1 MADIRKQIHT
11 DIESQFPAI
20 YREDGE
26 LFVRFM
32 EAYYEYLD
40 SQANNFREAPTIR
53 DIDRTYG
60 RFLIYFK
67 EKYLKDFPSPPD
79 LDARFMIKHI
89 QDLYRRKGTEESLRL
104 AFQIFFEE
112 EIEVFYPST
121 AILKPSDSKYGS
133 SNYLELK
140 PVQSRSSLDLRK
152 GDRIRGSTSKATAF
166 VDELIF
172 LTIEAVTVP
181 IVYMTN
187 VNGTFAADDAIE
199 VYRPGLTNPL
209 FPGKIIYGSINNI
222 SVTRSNRSAGNKVGD
237 ILKIRS
243 SLYGKDATCIVTSI
257 SETSTGIID
266 FAIEDG
272 GWGYSANT
280 NLNELFISDQV
291 IVIEAANNFTIGDLD
306 TLVANNSPVEPLD
319 PASNTVYTETV
330 SGTGTIIKYEHPLI
344 YLYVDSANNAFDILP
359 FGGKTSLYVNGDANN
374 SVTATNISTFNNS
387 AQYSVAELT
396 EIENVIIIPDVIGDF
411 VNVTLDSTDY
421 GMSGSGQE
429 TISTTL
435 KDAFT
440 PINFDIGSISKL
452 NVLDTGADYRNDVA
466 SLIYQNEIVK
476 FDKRD
481 IGIVFDRSD
490 FLLEVGDRITQEIEI
505 EDLTYQANTVSYTVK
520 ADFIRREGD
529 VFYFRQ
535 KSFYDFD
542 RDLPVNLKNNQYN
555 IVGISEDFSKPA
567 MGKNADISGA
577 AFFAIGQVDTVRVL
591 NTGFRYRDGESV
603 ELLNANNEV
612 VARATISVK
621 GQGST
626 EADWKTT
633 TSFLNDPTKLIRDN
647 FYYQEYSYDISSILN
662 PSRYEKLIADNIQV
676 AGTKQFSS
684 PLINSI
690 NDFQSNV
697 DMALEIYD
705 IAEQAIE
712 VESNNVTVGVLSATA
727 NNVII
732 GDLIAVI
739 ETLGE
744 DNVYIDLEQQ

>member
-26 LFVRFM
+26 LFVRFI

-40 SQANNFREAPTIR
+40 SQANNFREAPLIR
-53 DIDRTYG
+53 DIDSTYG

-67 EKYLKDFPSPPD
+67 EKYLKDFPPPPD
-79 LDARFMIKHI
+79 IDARFMIKHI

-104 AFQIFFEE
+104 LFRIFFEE

-121 AILKPSDSKYGS
+121 SILKPSDSKYGS

-140 PVQSRSSLDLRK
+140 PVTLRSSVDIRK

-166 VDELIF
+166 VDELVF
-172 LTIEAVTVP
+172 LTIEGVTVP
-181 IVYMTN
+181 VLYLSN
-187 VNGTFAADDAIE
+187 VSGKFVADDAVE
-199 VYRPGLTNPL
+199 VYRNGVTTPL
-209 FPGKIIYGSINNI
+209 LPGKIIHGSINNL
-222 SVTRSNRSAGNKVGD
+222 VVDRSNRAAGNKVGD

-243 SLYGKDATCIVTSI
+243 NLYGKNATCIVTSI

-266 FAIEDG
+266 FSIENG

-280 NLNELFISDQV
+280 ELNELLISDQV
-291 IVIEAANNFTIGDLD
+291 LVVEAANNVTILD
-306 TLVANNSPVEPLD
+306 TDTIEANNSPVVPIN
-319 PASNTVYTETV
+319 PASNTVYSETV
-330 SGTGTIIKYEHPLI
+330 SGTARILKYEPPLI
-344 YLYVDSANNAFDILP
+344 YLYTKNANTAFDILP
-359 FGGKTSLYVNGDANN
+359 FGGKTNLYINGDANN
-374 SVTATNISTFNNS
+374 VVTATNISPFNNS
-387 AQYSVAELT
+387 AQY
-396 EIENVIIIPDVIGDF
+396 EIGEISEVETVTIITDIIGDF
-411 VNVTLDSTDY
+411 LNVTLDSTDY
-421 GMSGSGQE
+421 GMTGSGAE
-429 TISTTL
+429 NISTTL
-435 KDAFT
+435 RDAFT
-440 PINFDIGSISKL
+440 PITIDIGTISKL
-452 NVLDTGADYRNDVA
+452 NVLDSGADYRSDVA
-466 SLIYQNEIVK
+466 SLVTQNDIVK

-481 IGIVFDRSD
+481 ICIVFDRSD
-490 FLLEVGDRITQEIEI
+490 FLLEVGDRITQEIQI
-505 EDLTYQANTVSYTVK
+505 EDLTYQANTVPYTVK
-520 ADFIRREGD
+520 ADFLRREGD

-542 RDLPVNLKNNQYN
+542 RDLPVVLKNNQYN
-555 IVGISEDFSKPA
+555 IVGIFEDFSQPP
-567 MGKNADISGA
+567 MGKNANILGE
-577 AFFAIGQVDTVRVL
+577 AFFALGQVETVKIL
-591 NTGFRYRDGESV
+591 NTGFRYRDGERV
-603 ELLNANNEV
+603 ELLNSNDEV
-612 VARATISVK
+612 VATAVISVK
-621 GQGST
+621 GQGVT

-633 TSFLNDPTKLIRDN
+633 TSFLNDPTKVIRDN

-662 PSRYEKLIADNIQV
+662 PSVYEKLVADNVQV

-705 IAEQAIE
+705 IAEQTIE
-712 VESNNVTVGVLSATA
+712 VEANNVFVDTLGATA

-744 DNVYIDLEQQ
+744 DNIYIDLEQ